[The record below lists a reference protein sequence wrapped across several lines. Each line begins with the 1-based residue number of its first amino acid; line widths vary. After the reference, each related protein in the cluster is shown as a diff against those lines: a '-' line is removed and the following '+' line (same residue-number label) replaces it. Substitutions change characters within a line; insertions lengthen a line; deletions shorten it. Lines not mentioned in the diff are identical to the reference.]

1 MFGGGTSIMKRSRE
15 AWQWTESE
23 GVWGSRNVSRVGGGD
38 LSAEL
43 RGSHEKD
50 LSIKD
55 VVSFS
60 ANMHFVGTLP
70 VAILPHK

>member
-1 MFGGGTSIMKRSRE
+1 MKRSRE

-23 GVWGSRNVSRVGGGD
+23 GDWGGRNVSRVGGGD
-38 LSAEL
+38 FHAEL

-55 VVSFS
+55 VVRFS
-60 ANMHFVGTLP
+60 ANRHFVGTLP